1 VRYTNKI
8 AFLAS
13 ILLIY
18 AMLSVVLT
26 RPVNGLSL
34 REILGLST
42 ELHSSK
48 IDFAIKNLAD
58 KMDKSQINKS
68 ELLQTFSD
76 PFQSKSLDEN
86 PSISII
92 SLPTND
98 HASDKEKSMI
108 RTNATCDN
116 HHECEGSQ
124 TLARKETMSV
134 QDGSSRH
141 EQIINTITEIKNPFE
156 FPIDIPFP

>member
-1 VRYTNKI
+1 M
-8 AFLAS
+8 AS

-108 RTNATCDN
+108 RTTTCNN

-141 EQIINTITEIKNPFE
+141 EQIINTITEIKKPFE

>member
-1 VRYTNKI
+1 M
-8 AFLAS
+8 AS

-86 PSISII
+86 PSIS
-92 SLPTND
+92 
-98 HASDKEKSMI
+98 SDKEKSMV